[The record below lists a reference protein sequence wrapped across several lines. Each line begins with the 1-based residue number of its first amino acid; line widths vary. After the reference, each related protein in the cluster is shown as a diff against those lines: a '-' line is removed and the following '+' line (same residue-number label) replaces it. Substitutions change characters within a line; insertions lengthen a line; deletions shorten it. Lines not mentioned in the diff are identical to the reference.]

1 MSIETLH
8 LKTEMENVKRLV
20 SVLDCKL
27 YFKNWLCDHDPIR
40 TLDIHYPIYDKNNY
54 VGHVDR
60 VAFLRGIVARNTQI
74 LHNNDNYSRTA
85 WPLKMG
91 PISCSETSVTKKP
104 TLR

>member
-40 TLDIHYPIYDKNNY
+40 TLDTHYPIYDK
-54 VGHVDR
+54 
-60 VAFLRGIVARNTQI
+60 
-74 LHNNDNYSRTA
+74 
-85 WPLKMG
+85 K
-91 PISCSETSVTKKP
+91 
-104 TLR
+104 